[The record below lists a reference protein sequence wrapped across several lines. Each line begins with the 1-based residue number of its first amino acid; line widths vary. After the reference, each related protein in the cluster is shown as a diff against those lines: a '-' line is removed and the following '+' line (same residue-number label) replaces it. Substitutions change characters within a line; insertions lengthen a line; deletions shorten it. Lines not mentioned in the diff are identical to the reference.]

1 MKILKNI
8 FFAFSFFLLSASG
21 VYSVLLFAPNITS
34 SAYNESSLSSVYQQ
48 NDDNGEKASKKEQA
62 GSQTSSASKAD
73 SAASAASEVPTS
85 GSGEAVGKIITKS
98 VLFSAGNTKYNNV
111 SVNNITGLAI
121 DLKTELSKAPQIKFE
136 STSKPQV
143 LIVHTHTTE
152 SYMMESRNYY
162 TKNDATRSTDD
173 TKNITA
179 VGKELK
185 DGLQARGIGVIHA
198 TEKHDYP
205 EYTNSYS
212 RAAETI
218 NKYLKEN
225 PTIKV
230 VIDLHRDAMMDS
242 NKNKTALTAEIN
254 GKEAAQ
260 VMLVS
265 GCQNGTVTGFPNWR
279 ENFRLA
285 IRLQQTMEVKYKGL
299 ARPILFTSRKYN
311 QHLTN
316 GSLLIECGTDAN
328 TLEQAKYSATLLA
341 DCLAATLNMLK

>member
-1 MKILKNI
+1 
-8 FFAFSFFLLSASG
+8 
-21 VYSVLLFAPNITS
+21 
-34 SAYNESSLSSVYQQ
+34 
-48 NDDNGEKASKKEQA
+48 
-62 GSQTSSASKAD
+62 
-73 SAASAASEVPTS
+73 
-85 GSGEAVGKIITKS
+85 
-98 VLFSAGNTKYNNV
+98 
-111 SVNNITGLAI
+111 
-121 DLKTELSKAPQIKFE
+121 
-136 STSKPQV
+136 
-143 LIVHTHTTE
+143 
-152 SYMMESRNYY
+152 ME
-162 TKNDATRSTDD
+162 
-173 TKNITA
+173 
-179 VGKELK
+179 
-185 DGLQARGIGVIHA
+185 
-198 TEKHDYP
+198 
-205 EYTNSYS
+205 
-212 RAAETI
+212 
-218 NKYLKEN
+218 
-225 PTIKV
+225 
-230 VIDLHRDAMMDS
+230 IDLHRDAMMDS